1 MNKIKTKKYYYLE
14 LLYTLLLLSAITLIV
29 ILPRNSINSFYD
41 GISVWATKVLPS
53 LLPFFILTKLL
64 SSTNFI
70 PYISKKLTPITKKLY
85 GIDGYGGYIY
95 LMSIISGY
103 PMGAKITSELY
114 KDGRITKGQAHTI
127 TAFTSTSGPLFI
139 IGTIGIALFSSSRLG
154 IIVLVSHY
162 AGALLNGLL
171 YRCREQGREI
181 VTHSHTKDN
190 QNILVSAVSSSI
202 TAILNIGVFIALFY
216 MIADL
221 VITLDLFSP
230 LLFILEKIS
239 INRNISLSVL
249 SGILEVTTGEIM
261 LSHAQISLMS
271 ATIISTALVSFGGL
285 SIHAQAYS
293 YLQDFEMPY
302 YKFFL
307 QKVTHSILSTFVSFL
322 LLCIV

>member
-1 MNKIKTKKYYYLE
+1 MSKIKTKKYNYVE
-14 LLYTLLLLSAITLIV
+14 LLYSLLLLSAILLIV
-29 ILPRNSINSFYD
+29 ILPRNSINSFYN
-41 GISVWATKVLPS
+41 GISVWATKVLPT

-70 PYISKKLTPITKKLY
+70 PYISKKLTPFTKKMY

-114 KDGRITKGQAHTI
+114 RDGRITKGQAHTI
-127 TAFTSTSGPLFI
+127 SAFTSTSGPLFI
-139 IGTIGIALFSSSRLG
+139 IGTIGIALFSSSKLG

-162 AGALLNGLL
+162 IGALLNGLL
-171 YRCREQGREI
+171 YRCREKERDI
-181 VTHSHTKDN
+181 ITHIQTNNNKN
-190 QNILVSAVSSSI
+190 TLVSAVSSSI
-202 TAILNIGVFIALFY
+202 TAILNIGVYIALFY

-221 VITLDLFSP
+221 VITLNLFSP
-230 LLFILEKIS
+230 LLIILDKVGVSRNVSQS
-239 INRNISLSVL
+239 IL

-261 LSHAQISLMS
+261 LSHTQLSLNT
-271 ATIISTALVSFGGL
+271 AAIITTALVSFGGL
-285 SIHAQAYS
+285 SIHAQAYT
-293 YLQDFEMPY
+293 YLQDFELPY

-307 QKVTHSILSTFVSFL
+307 QKLTHSTLSTLVSFL